1 MSDLQ
6 ATVEETPN
14 GFHVAGYEKIEYDF
28 TFIDNIFDPRHD
40 NLAACYRKWGRCLA
54 VMDTNIFNVY
64 GESIQKY
71 FEHHN
76 IPLSVHKT
84 LIGEKAK
91 SIDTFLSLVES
102 FNKFGIYRKEPVLV
116 IGGGLVTDVAGYVST
131 QCAFCNNGQS

>member
-6 ATVEETPN
+6 ATVEETPK

-28 TFIDNIFDPRHD
+28 TFIDNIFDPKLD
-40 NLAACYRKWGRCLA
+40 DLAACYRKWGRCLA

-64 GESIQKY
+64 GETIQKY
-71 FEHHN
+71 FDHHGIN
-76 IPLSVHKT
+76 LAVHKT

-116 IGGGLVTDVAGYVST
+116 IGGGLVTDVAGYVIVD
-131 QCAFCNNGQS
+131 FWRREG